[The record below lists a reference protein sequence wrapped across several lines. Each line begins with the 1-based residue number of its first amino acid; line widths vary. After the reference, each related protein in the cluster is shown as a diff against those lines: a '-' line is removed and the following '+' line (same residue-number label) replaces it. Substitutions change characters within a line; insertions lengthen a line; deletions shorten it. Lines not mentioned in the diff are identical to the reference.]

1 MNATNSP
8 AFSAADSL
16 AAAQPDIN
24 ATVSA
29 SAGTGK
35 TWLLVTRIIR
45 LLLADAEPGSILAL
59 TFTRKA
65 AAEMQMRLQERLFQL
80 ATADDKELSKLL
92 LQTGSTDTRETMKKS
107 RQLYEKLLHAGF
119 PVRLQTFHSFC
130 QDILSHF
137 PLEADITPGFE
148 LIEST
153 ALLQQQAWE
162 ELFAEATRNTQG
174 LLANDL
180 DVLMQACNG
189 PANTKAA
196 LNSMLGHRS
205 DWWAYTEQQ
214 KDAAAYA
221 SDQLQRQLQITP
233 TTDPYAELF
242 TAISRDDFIC
252 FADLLRKHE
261 TKTNLAHAEQ
271 LERALQADHLNEASF
286 KLLLPVFLTARHE
299 PRSRKTSKAQLT
311 SMGAQG
317 EATFLELHVRI
328 CESLQHTLD
337 ISRRMQTLT
346 LNAAWYR
353 TGLHFI
359 KLYQKIKREL
369 RLLDFT
375 DLEWSCYRLLN
386 HANNAHWVQ
395 YKIDQRINH
404 VLIDEFQDTNPTQWQ
419 LITPLL
425 EEIAAGP
432 GERTRSFFLVGDEKQ
447 SIYSFRRANPEL
459 QHQASAYL
467 AQSMAAV
474 EVKLDASRRS
484 SPAVIETVNAIF
496 SQDEIRHYM
505 ADFTTH
511 STHLHTVPGRISLF
525 PLHQLDTDDEHPPDD
540 PGAMQLRNP
549 LLQPRT
555 ENLKTARI
563 DEAHSIAQQIEKLV
577 NEPALICVKDED
589 DNTRTRP
596 LEYGDIMILMRNRT
610 HIGVYESVLR
620 EHGIPFIGSQRGS
633 LLDNQEI
640 QDMERLL
647 DSLITPFNN
656 LSIAQVL
663 KSPMFAA
670 SDQDLI
676 TISLL
681 HKDSKWFER
690 LLNMQAVADAE
701 HPLSRAARL
710 LPHWHKLADTMPV
723 HDLLDRIYAEGNI
736 IQRYVSS
743 VPPAQQQRVSANLQR
758 FHQLSLEIDSGRYP
772 SISHFL
778 HYLRS
783 LREHKNDRPD
793 EPAVVHGQSRVKLM
807 TIHASKGLES
817 PAVFLVDCDNQGAHH
832 DAFSALVDWPAESNK
847 PVKFQLITSKDNIDK
862 MTNEVLVRKQQAH
875 KREELNLLYVA
886 LTRARQYL
894 QIFGSASKSKSGW
907 YEYIETAMKT
917 LTTPDVDGAYHYSVG
932 EFSATINNAELPRA
946 ATKIAIDTRLNSPIV
961 DATAT
966 EYMIAPSL
974 GFHAGDDGALSAN
987 DSDGIKR
994 GIAIHRA
1001 LDLMSRIPPLT
1012 TEQARQQIRHES
1024 ALVDEA
1030 ELNSW
1035 LKEAGNTIN
1044 NGEFEN
1050 IFKPYAAH
1058 QVLNELPVMYRQNNQ
1073 TVYGIID
1080 RLVVTDDHVLLID
1093 YKTHQIEDE
1102 AQLQSLAGSYAY
1114 QMRLYTTGIEK
1125 LWPGQKIKSGLLFTH
1140 SARLIWIDQDL

>member
-8 AFSAADSL
+8 AINTADSL

-65 AAEMQMRLQERLFQL
+65 AAEMQMRLQERLFQM
-80 ATADDKELSKLL
+80 ATADDKELCKLL
-92 LQTGSTDTRETMKKS
+92 IQTGSANTRETMKKS
-107 RQLYEKLLHAGF
+107 RELYEKLLHASF

-148 LIEST
+148 LIENS

-162 ELFAEATRNTQG
+162 ELFAEATRNAQG
-174 LLANDL
+174 TLANDV

-189 PANTKAA
+189 PANTKTA
-196 LNSMLGHRS
+196 LNSMLNHRS
-205 DWWAYTEQQ
+205 DWWAFTEHQT
-214 KDAAAYA
+214 DAAAYA
-221 SDQLQRQLQITP
+221 SDQLRQQLEIDT
-233 TTDPYAELF
+233 TTDPYAQFF
-242 TAISRDDFIC
+242 TAISSEDLIC
-252 FADLLRKHE
+252 FADLLRKHG
-261 TKTNLAHAEQ
+261 TKTNIGHAEQ
-271 LERALQADHLNEASF
+271 IERALQAQNLNEDTF
-286 KLLLPVFLTARHE
+286 KLLQPVFLTAGKE
-299 PRSRKTSKAQLT
+299 PRSRKTSKAQLDN
-311 SMGAQG
+311 MGSQG
-317 EATFLELHVRI
+317 ETVFLELHQRI
-328 CESLQHTLD
+328 CESMQTTLE
-337 ISRRMQTLT
+337 ISRRMQALV

-353 TGLHFI
+353 TGQHLI

-386 HANNAHWVQ
+386 HADNAHWVQ

-425 EEIAAGP
+425 EEIAAGAS
-432 GERTRSFFLVGDEKQ
+432 ERTRSFFLVGDEKQ

-459 QHQASAYL
+459 QHQASDYL
-467 AQSMAAV
+467 ARTMAAV

-484 SPAVIETVNAIF
+484 SPAIIETVNAVF
-496 SQDEIRHYM
+496 SQDAIRRYM
-505 ADFTTH
+505 PDFSAH
-511 STHLHTVPGRISLF
+511 STHLQKVPGRISLF
-525 PLHQLDTDDEHPPDD
+525 PLYQPDTEEDQPED
-540 PGAMQLRNP
+540 PGPMLLRNP
-549 LLQPRT
+549 LLQPRA
-555 ENLKTARI
+555 ENLKSARI
-563 DEAHSIAQQIEKLV
+563 DEAHTIADQIEKLV
-577 NEPALICVKDED
+577 NEPAFITEKDEND
-589 DNTRTRP
+589 KTRVRP

-610 HIGVYESVLR
+610 HIGVYESILR
-620 EHGIPFIGSQRGS
+620 DRGIPFIGSQRGS

-640 QDMERLL
+640 QDLEKLL

-663 KSPMFAA
+663 KSPIFAA
-670 SDQDLI
+670 TDEDLI
-676 TISLL
+676 SLSLL
-681 HKDSKWFER
+681 HKDRKWYQR
-690 LLNMQAVADAE
+690 LLKIQTPMAAE

-736 IQRYVSS
+736 MQRYMAS
-743 VPPAQQQRVSANLQR
+743 VPSAQQQRVCANLQR
-758 FHQLSLEIDSGRYP
+758 FHELSLEIDSGRYP

-793 EPAVVHGQSRVKLM
+793 EPAVVHGQSHVNLM

-817 PAVFLVDCDNQGAHH
+817 PAVFLADCDNQGSHNNAYT
-832 DAFSALVDWPAESNK
+832 ALVDWPAKSNK

-862 MTNEVLVRKQQAH
+862 LTNEVLTQKQEAH

-886 LTRARQYL
+886 ITRARQYL
-894 QIFGSASKSKSGW
+894 MIFGSASKSKSGW

-917 LTTPDVDGAYHYSVG
+917 LAKPDFHGAYHFSVG
-932 EFSATINNAELPRA
+932 EVTA
-946 ATKIAIDTRLNSPIV
+946 AVGNTEQPAAVSRVDIDTRLNRPVADVIP
-961 DATAT
+961 T
-966 EYMIAPSL
+966 EHLIAPSH
-974 GFHAGDDGALSAN
+974 GFHASNDDSLPVN
-987 DSDGIKR
+987 DSDGARR
-994 GIAIHRA
+994 GITIHRA
-1001 LDLMSRIPPLT
+1001 LDLMSRIPALT
-1012 TEQARQQIRHES
+1012 TEQARRKILHES
-1024 ALVDEA
+1024 AVADRD

-1035 LKEAGNTIN
+1035 MDEACNTIN
-1044 NGEFEN
+1044 NRNFAQ
-1050 IFKPYAAH
+1050 IFKPVDYQ
-1058 QVLNELPVMYRQNNQ
+1058 QVLNELPIMYQHNNQ
-1073 TVYGIID
+1073 SVFGIID
-1080 RLVVTDDHVLLID
+1080 RLVVTDDNILLID
-1093 YKTHQIEDE
+1093 YKTHLIENE
-1102 AQLQSLAGSYAY
+1102 TQLQTLASSYTN
-1114 QMRLYTTGIEK
+1114 QMGLYRTGVEK
-1125 LWPGQKIKSGLLFTH
+1125 LWPGLKIKSGLLFTH
-1140 SARLIWIDQDL
+1140 SARLLWIDQSP